1 MINASRVPQLFL
13 RLALGIGFIL
23 PVMDRLGWLGPAG
36 QHFTAWGNWANFVTY
51 TNMLVPFLHKSL
63 AGVVALLATIAEMLF
78 GILLIIGYRTKL
90 MALGSFILT
99 LTFGLCM
106 AIFLGPRT
114 PFNYSVFADSAA
126 ALLLATVPVYQWSI
140 DHYLSKGLKH

>member
-1 MINASRVPQLFL
+1 MNSTSPIPQLFL

-36 QHFTAWGNWANFVTY
+36 QHFTAWGNWPNFVAY
-51 TNMLVPFLHKSL
+51 TNMLVPFLDKSL
-63 AGVVALLATIAEMLF
+63 AGIAALLATVAEALF
-78 GILLIIGYRTKL
+78 GVLLIIGYKTKL

-106 AIFLGPRT
+106 AIFLGLRA

-126 ALLLATVPVYQWSI
+126 ALLLATVPVYKWSV
-140 DHYLSKGLKH
+140 DHYLSKGL

>member
-1 MINASRVPQLFL
+1 MINASKIPQLFL

-36 QHFTAWGNWANFVTY
+36 QHFTAWGNWANFVAY
-51 TNMLVPFLHKSL
+51 TNLLVPFLNKSL
-63 AGVVALLATIAEMLF
+63 TSVVALLATIGETLF
-78 GILLIIGYRTKL
+78 GVLLIIGYKTKL

-99 LTFGLCM
+99 LGFALSM
-106 AIFLGPRT
+106 AIFLGVRA

-140 DHYLSKGLKH
+140 DHYLSKKS